1 MKSENLDYYYTKLYK
16 WPSNTQT
23 CKLLFV
29 HYILWTKEKIKY
41 FFKEDQWRL
50 SYSLSDGQL
59 NGSMYNFKIIDP
71 GKGKFF
77 ADPFILY
84 RNNKYYVFYEELVT
98 RAKMAEESSWF
109 LNLIKNGV
117 D

>member
-1 MKSENLDYYYTKLYK
+1 MD
-16 WPSNTQT
+16 
-23 CKLLFV
+23 
-29 HYILWTKEKIKY
+29 KERLNIS
-41 FFKEDQWRL
+41 FKEQWRL

-98 RAKMAEESSWF
+98 RAKNGRGIIVVSEFDQKMELINSAGIKKLSSIYPLF
-109 LNLIKNGV
+109 FEDKEQLY
-117 D
+117 DT